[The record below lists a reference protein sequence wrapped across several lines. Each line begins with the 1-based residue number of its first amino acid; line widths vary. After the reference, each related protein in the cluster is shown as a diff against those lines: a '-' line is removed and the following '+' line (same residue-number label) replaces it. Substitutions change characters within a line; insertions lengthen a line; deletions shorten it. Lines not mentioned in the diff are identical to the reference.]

1 MLAST
6 FLTAFGL
13 GAICWLM
20 FTLAVYALPF
30 WIGLS
35 AAFWLHAGDK
45 GVLFAV
51 IGGLAA
57 AGLVAALGEIVFARV
72 RSVPLRLAIGLV
84 YAIPAGLAGFHMT
97 KGVAA
102 LTGAGETASLA
113 LAGLG
118 ALVIGVTA
126 WARIAGWSGAEGIEE
141 GAGGDGRV
149 ATDEGEALRAL
160 RSRDHVGWRSSAVRQ
175 GRRPRP
181 R

>member
-6 FLTAFGL
+6 ALTIFGL

-35 AAFWLHAGDK
+35 AAFWLHTDDAGLL
-45 GVLFAV
+45 VAI

-84 YAIPAGLAGFHMT
+84 YAVPAGLAGFHMT

-102 LTGAGETASLA
+102 LTGAGETAA
-113 LAGLG
+113 IVLAGLG
-118 ALVIGVTA
+118 ALIIGATA
-126 WARIAGWSGAEGIEE
+126 WARIAGWSGADELAEVAKSNGSA
-141 GAGGDGRV
+141 GAGEGDGLCAR
-149 ATDEGEALRAL
+149 
-160 RSRDHVGWRSSAVRQ
+160 RSRGPVGRRGSAVRH

>member
-6 FLTAFGL
+6 LLTAFGL

-35 AAFWLHAGDK
+35 AALWLHADDHGLL
-45 GVLFAV
+45 VAI

-57 AGLVAALGEIVFARV
+57 GGVVAALGEVVFARV

-97 KGVAA
+97 RGVAA
-102 LTGAGETASLA
+102 LTGARETASLI

-118 ALVIGVTA
+118 ALVIGAAA
-126 WARIAGWSGAEGIEE
+126 WARIAGWSGAEGIAEIAE
-141 GAGGDGRV
+141 GDGRP
-149 ATDEGEALRAL
+149 ATGEGDGLRTL
-160 RSRDHVGWRSSAVRQ
+160 RSRGNVRWRDRAVRK
-175 GRRPRP
+175 GRRPRL

>member
-6 FLTAFGL
+6 ALTILGL

-35 AAFWLHAGDK
+35 AAFWLHADDQGLLVAIVG
-45 GVLFAV
+45 GV
-51 IGGLAA
+51 AA
-57 AGLVAALGEIVFARV
+57 AGIVAVLGEIVFARV
-72 RSVPLRLAIGLV
+72 RSVPLRLAIGLI

-97 KGVAA
+97 KGVTA
-102 LTGAGETASLA
+102 LTGAGDTAALV

-118 ALVIGVTA
+118 ALIIGATA
-126 WARIAGWSGAEGIEE
+126 WARIAGWSGADELAEV
-141 GAGGDGRV
+141 AGSNGRV
-149 ATDEGEALRAL
+149 GTGEGDDLRAR
-160 RSRDHVGWRSSAVRQ
+160 RSWGPVGWRRSAVRE
-175 GRRPRP
+175 GRRPRL

>member
-6 FLTAFGL
+6 LLTAFGL

-35 AAFWLHAGDK
+35 TSLWLHADDHGLL
-45 GVLFAV
+45 VAI
-51 IGGLAA
+51 IGGLV
-57 AGLVAALGEIVFARV
+57 AGGVVAALGEVVFARV

-97 KGVAA
+97 RGVAA
-102 LTGAGETASLA
+102 LTGAGETAALA

-126 WARIAGWSGAEGIEE
+126 WARIAGWSGVEGIAEIPE
-141 GAGGDGRV
+141 GDGPT
-149 ATDEGEALRAL
+149 AIDEGDRLRAL
-160 RSRDHVGWRSSAVRQ
+160 RSRGPVGWRDRAVRE
-175 GRRPRP
+175 GRRQRL

>member
-6 FLTAFGL
+6 ALTIFGL

-35 AAFWLHAGDK
+35 AAFWLHADNHGLL
-45 GVLFAV
+45 VAI

-57 AGLVAALGEIVFARV
+57 AGLVAALGEVVFARV

-84 YAIPAGLAGFHMT
+84 YTIPAGLAGFHMT
-97 KGVAA
+97 SGVAA
-102 LTGAGETASLA
+102 LTGAGETAALI

-118 ALVIGVTA
+118 ALAVGATA
-126 WARIAGWSGAEGIEE
+126 WARVAGWSGTGELAEV
-141 GAGGDGRV
+141 AGSNDSVGTGEGDG
-149 ATDEGEALRAL
+149 LRAR
-160 RSRDHVGWRSSAVRQ
+160 RSPGPVGWRGSAIRQ
-175 GRRPRP
+175 ERRPRS